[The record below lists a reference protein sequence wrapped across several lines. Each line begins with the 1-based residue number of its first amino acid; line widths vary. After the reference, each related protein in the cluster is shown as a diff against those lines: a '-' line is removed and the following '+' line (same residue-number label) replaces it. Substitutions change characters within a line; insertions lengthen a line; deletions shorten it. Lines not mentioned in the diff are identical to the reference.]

1 MAEVTSK
8 RLHRLATEYR
18 DEFII
23 YDQKTREHRAEL
35 AAICDELLAYREGY
49 DPQEREPELGQW
61 VVVEDIGLTTPDSPG
76 KYVMR
81 WTDTPDCVRWE
92 WEDTEEEGDVEPQVF
107 YVDMGVT
114 WTYRTKSEVKRWYP
128 IGRGEG

>member
-1 MAEVTSK
+1 MTVQIRA
-8 RLHRLATEYR
+8 LYDWFNGIGALAVAGEETAGAVV
-18 DEFII
+18 
-23 YDQKTREHRAEL
+23 RAL
-35 AAICDELLAYREGY
+35 DELLAYREGY

-128 IGRGEG
+128 IGGA

>member
-1 MAEVTSK
+1 MEKIETEWLK
-8 RLHRLATEYR
+8 MRLAAYKINPPIEGSVG
-18 DEFII
+18 EGIMW
-23 YDQKTREHRAEL
+23 AL
-35 AAICDELLAYREGY
+35 DELLAFREGY

-128 IGRGEG
+128 MVGGGR